1 LTEGR
6 RAFKVRYKVRC
17 GKRTVEVD
25 VYRGPLEGLVTAEVE
40 FPDEESAREFRPP
53 DWLGREVT
61 GDERYKNES
70 LARYGA
76 PEAEGASRDVPTEA

>member
-1 LTEGR
+1 MKIGVVGLGTMGAGIAQLAVEAGLE
-6 RAFKVRYKVRC
+6 
-17 GKRTVEVD
+17 TV
-25 VYRGPLEGLVTAEVE
+25 
-40 FPDEESAREFRPP
+40 
-53 DWLGREVT
+53 GREVT